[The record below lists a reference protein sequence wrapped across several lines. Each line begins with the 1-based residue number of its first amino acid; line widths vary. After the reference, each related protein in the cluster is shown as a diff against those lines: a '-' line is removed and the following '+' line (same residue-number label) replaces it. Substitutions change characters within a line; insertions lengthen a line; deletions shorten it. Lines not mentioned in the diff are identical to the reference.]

1 MKIKSIL
8 AMFSI
13 LVLMGGIIPS
23 SFAATHSTLGD
34 AWSSIKASLENAEKA
49 ANIEDAIKHLNDARN
64 AYADHFQSAAQ
75 ELDAESH
82 NLISTAFTDI
92 ENLLKEGN
100 IDQAKLERQVVDKT
114 IYKIAFV
121 KIEQALGNNDSE
133 GLFKWYDVME
143 KKFAISEKSD
153 FQSNLAFEKIK
164 ENSAELQNHS
174 EIITGELLGIFK
186 LKTIEEI
193 EEAIGALESGNVA
206 DAKKFAYEGLYYYR
220 TLHPS
225 IEAKLGAE
233 SANEL
238 LHEMQEV
245 IEVVESDL
253 SIKEMEEELEH
264 ILQEVELIIREYE
277 GGDTSEMGL
286 ALSGIY
292 DRLNLVE
299 EEYNEAV
306 AEGKII
312 NQEEYDETVVFL
324 AKATE
329 LFEENKDAFTELSE
343 SDSMNLE
350 NHLKKLNEIITTFQS
365 PSQVSITVGKALNNI
380 ATLQDL
386 SGGVVETDVF
396 GYIDNIKALLLQ
408 AKSEYEKGNAQLA
421 YDLVSE
427 AYLDNYE
434 FVEDPLGE
442 VDHDLMEK
450 IEENMR
456 EELRELIQS
465 GAPTATVNAK
475 IDVILADLEVA
486 RSVVPEFGTIAMLIL
501 VISIVSVVAL
511 MKRNTLAIK
520 I

>member
-1 MKIKSIL
+1 
-8 AMFSI
+8 MFSI
-13 LVLMGGIIPS
+13 LVLVGGIIPS

-34 AWSSIKASLENAEKA
+34 AWSSIKTSLENAEKA
-49 ANIEDAIKHLNDARN
+49 ANIDDSIKHLNDAKKT
-64 AYADHFQSAAQ
+64 YVDHFQSAAQ

-82 NLISTAFTDI
+82 DLISTAFTDI

-121 KIEQALGNNDSE
+121 KIEQALENNDSD

-143 KKFAISEKSD
+143 KKFKISEKSD

-164 ENSAELQNHS
+164 ANSAELQNHS
-174 EIITGELLGIFK
+174 ETITGELLGIFK

-193 EEAIGALESGNVA
+193 EEAIGALENDNVA

-225 IEAKLGAE
+225 IEATLGPE

-238 LHEMQEV
+238 LHEMEEV
-245 IEVVESDL
+245 IEVVESDM
-253 SIKEMEEELEH
+253 SIDEMKDELNH
-264 ILQEVELIIREYE
+264 ILDEVELIIREYE
-277 GGDTSEMGL
+277 GGDTSEVGL

-299 EEYNEAV
+299 EEYAAAV
-306 AEGKII
+306 TDGKIVD
-312 NQEEYDETVVFL
+312 QEEYDETVVFL

-329 LFEENKDAFTELSE
+329 LYEENKDAFTELSE
-343 SDSMNLE
+343 TDSVNLA
-350 NHLKKLNEIITTFQS
+350 NHLKTLNEIITKFES
-365 PSQVSITVGKALNNI
+365 PSKVSITVGKALNNI
-380 ATLQDL
+380 STLQEL
-386 SGGVVETDVF
+386 SGGAVETDVF
-396 GYIDNIKALLLQ
+396 GYIDNIQSLLTQ
-408 AKSEYEKGNAQLA
+408 AKAEYRNGNSQKA
-421 YDLVSE
+421 YDLVSS

-442 VDHDLMEK
+442 VDHELMEK
-450 IEENMR
+450 IEVNMR
-456 EELRELIQS
+456 EELRSLIQS
-465 GAPTATVNAK
+465 NASP
-475 IDVILADLEVA
+475 DVIDAKVDLLLADLEVA